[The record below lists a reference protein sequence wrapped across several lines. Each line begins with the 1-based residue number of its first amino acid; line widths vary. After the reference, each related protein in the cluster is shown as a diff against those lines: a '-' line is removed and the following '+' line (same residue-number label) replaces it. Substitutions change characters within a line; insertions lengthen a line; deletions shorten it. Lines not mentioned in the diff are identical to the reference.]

1 MGVGSHRAPGRR
13 CTGGRGTP
21 GPEDVAG
28 REAVTYVRGA
38 VTAKVQGHNWVP
50 IPSTDHMVNVGTPL
64 PVPARAR
71 RPAVRGRTGSSPTG
85 AGGGGRRTRSSP
97 GPGEPVAWRR
107 GPARVRGNRE
117 HGGGDTLV
125 NMGVVWPADVKGA
138 WHRVLGTADEA
149 APMGDGR
156 SRPPLAVTCSTSC
169 AGPAFLVV
177 AWDRVRSNKAGRGR
191 PPAARPAPSAL
202 AVLSDLRRRGGV
214 RAVHARAGAPQA
226 DPQGGRQGPQPGG
239 SSAMADRIVRAS
251 SDTGARADL
260 RSRLPPVLVRGRK
273 TGAGRD
279 RPDAR
284 AHLEARGLRVGFR
297 GGHQGAPDRSHR
309 PDGPGC

>member
-1 MGVGSHRAPGRR
+1 MRSGGDERASGPACRGGPVEAGGSPIPGTGVRAGSGPDNDGTHQILPDGAGPASETERHTKRNQWLKAPQANSHQPGIWRMGVGSHRAPGRR

-21 GPEDVAG
+21 GSEDVAG

-64 PVPARAR
+64 PVPARVR

-125 NMGVVWPADVKGA
+125 NTGVPWPADVKGA
-138 WHRVLGTADEA
+138 WHRVLVTADEA
-149 APMGDGR
+149 APMGGGR
-156 SRPPLAVTCSTSC
+156 VRPPLRVTRFNLVYD
-169 AGPAFLVV
+169 PAFLVV
-177 AWDRVRSNKAGRGR
+177 AWDRVRSNRGGRTAGAGRGR
-191 PPAARPAPSAL
+191 PPR
-202 AVLSDLRRRGGV
+202 
-214 RAVHARAGAPQA
+214 RAGAA
-226 DPQGGRQGPQPGG
+226 H
-239 SSAMADRIVRAS
+239 
-251 SDTGARADL
+251 ARCPICAE
-260 RSRLPPVLVRGRK
+260 G
-273 TGAGRD
+273 
-279 RPDAR
+279 
-284 AHLEARGLRVGFR
+284 
-297 GGHQGAPDRSHR
+297 
-309 PDGPGC
+309 